1 MRAYQIQS
9 DGGIDALALVERPSP
24 QPGPGEILVRMKASA
39 LNYRDLSTVEAPVG
53 RGFAYPRVPNS
64 DGAGEVVA
72 LGAGVSAQK
81 IGDRV
86 VGCFFRDWP
95 AGPISAQAMATAL
108 GGACDG
114 VLAEE
119 VLFSSAGVVP
129 VPQHL
134 SYPEAATLPC
144 AGLTAWNCLVEQGGL
159 RAGSRVLLIGT
170 GGVSIFGLQLAAMM
184 GAQAIILSSSDEK
197 LARAE
202 QLGAW
207 KTINYRRDPD
217 WQATVKALTDGLGVD
232 IVLETGGGGTL
243 EKSIDAVKVGGT
255 ISLIGILSGGVIDP
269 TSVMRKSIKLQGV
282 YVGNRQMFTEMNR
295 ALSAS
300 QLHPVIDKTFAFD
313 KARDAFHALRAA
325 GHFGKL
331 VITF

>member
-1 MRAYQIQS
+1 
-9 DGGIDALALVERPSP
+9 
-24 QPGPGEILVRMKASA
+24 
-39 LNYRDLSTVEAPVG
+39 
-53 RGFAYPRVPNS
+53 
-64 DGAGEVVA
+64 
-72 LGAGVSAQK
+72 
-81 IGDRV
+81 
-86 VGCFFRDWP
+86 
-95 AGPISAQAMATAL
+95 MATAL